1 MNHGTDVELFFIFR
15 GGEVEVWMFK
25 GIGVKYS
32 FQHFYLDPD
41 GDLYVVEIR
50 QYGAPHRRPGLED
63 DTNTSSKDLWFEHI
77 NYVTYMHFAEP
88 RLNKSARC
96 EKYGFSISRFSTF
109 VLYKGMSI
117 K

>member
-50 QYGAPHRRPGLED
+50 QYGAHTEDLGLRM
-63 DTNTSSKDLWFEHI
+63 TPTHLPRISGLSTSIMSHI
-77 NYVTYMHFAEP
+77 CTSLSP
-88 RLNKSARC
+88 D
-96 EKYGFSISRFSTF
+96 
-109 VLYKGMSI
+109 
-117 K
+117 